1 MPANHSVWLH
11 YNEGLFPPRPEPGER
26 DPEGAIEWCQPRL
39 RFQSIV
45 GGKLLAKG
53 ELDDYLLAVAA
64 KECGNASHDECQEM
78 E

>member
-1 MPANHSVWLH
+1 MPSHHRVRLDDD
-11 YNEGLFPPRPEPGER
+11 EGFLPPRPEPGER
-26 DPEGAIEWCQPRL
+26 HSEGAIEWSQPRL

-45 GGKLLAKG
+45 GGKLLAKS

-64 KECGNASHDECQEM
+64 KKCGNASHDECREM